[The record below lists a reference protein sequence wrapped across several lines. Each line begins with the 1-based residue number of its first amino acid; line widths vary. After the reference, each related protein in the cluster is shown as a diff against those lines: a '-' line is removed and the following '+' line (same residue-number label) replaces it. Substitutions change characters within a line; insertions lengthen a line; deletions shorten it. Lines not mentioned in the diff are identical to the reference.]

1 MLRVENIPSELKK
14 LKQWVCWDSQK
25 IPRNPYT
32 GKNAQSNNPET
43 WSDFETAV
51 QAVSKYRF
59 LGVGFMFAP
68 PYFGVDL
75 DHCLD
80 QNKQDFV
87 DEFVETLQSYTE
99 ISQSGNGIHI
109 LCKGT
114 LPSGQRRKG
123 GVEMYQDGRYFAM
136 TGNLY
141 NPNYTEINECT
152 ESIKALHAK
161 YLPSAAP
168 RVAPKQIVSC
178 TLEDREVIDKAR
190 NCRSGHIFQMLYSGN
205 WEGLRP
211 SQSEADKDL
220 CKFLAFWTQRDEA
233 QMDRIFRSSGLYRP
247 KWDEKRGAYTYGQKT
262 IQYAV
267 THCTNVYEPRP
278 QQDDSQIMV
287 ALYNDE
293 QEEVYVKAPLK
304 VYDLTDTGNAQR
316 ICDKY
321 RGEIKYSF
329 VNKCWYYW
337 TGKVW
342 ESDWNG
348 YIKRL
353 ADTVIEDIKKEAFAE
368 KDEEKQEAL
377 LKFANRTAASN
388 RKEAMVKECQHLDDI
403 PVLPD
408 DMDKDDML
416 LNCSN
421 GIVNLRNGEFI
432 KHDSNYLQSKIA
444 YAEYTESAEPPKL
457 WLKFIDDVTG
467 GDKDLARY
475 LQKCVGYSLTGRN
488 TEQCAFFLYGMGN
501 NGKST
506 FLDTISELLGS
517 YGANTQPE
525 TIMMRKNDSSS
536 TSDIARLNG
545 IRYVTC
551 EEPSDGVRLN
561 EGLLKQVTGGSKVT
575 ARFLYG
581 NDFEFTPVFKM
592 WLATNHKPT
601 IRGTDTGIWRRIRLI
616 PFEVCIPK
624 DKVDKNLKYKLRK
637 EFPQIL
643 RWAVEGCLMWQQEGL
658 EPPEKVLKAT
668 AEYKN
673 EMDILATFCE
683 ACLVVDNMPA
693 HQIPANELF
702 NVYQQWANK
711 NNEYVMTSR
720 KFFLEMAKK
729 VPEKVRHS
737 TGMQYR
743 GVYFNDYGR
752 TFIKAKGFNVEDL
765 L

>member
-1 MLRVENIPSELKK
+1 M
-14 LKQWVCWDSQK
+14 KQWVCWDGQK
-25 IPRNPYT
+25 IPRNPYN
-32 GKNAQSNNPET
+32 GKNAQSNNPDT
-43 WSDFETAV
+43 WGDFETAV
-51 QAVSKYRF
+51 KAVSKYNF

-75 DHCLD
+75 DDCLD
-80 QNKQDFV
+80 ENKQDFV

-109 LCKGT
+109 ICKGS
-114 LPSGQRRKG
+114 LPNGQRRKG

-136 TGNLY
+136 TGNIYRLD
-141 NPNYTEINECT
+141 YTDIKDCT
-152 ESIKALHAK
+152 ESIKVLHSK
-161 YLPSAAP
+161 YLPTAAP
-168 RVAPKQIVSC
+168 RVAPRQIVSAN
-178 TLEDREVIDKAR
+178 LEDREIIDKAR

-220 CKFLAFWTQRDEA
+220 CKFLAFWTQRNEA

-267 THCTNVYEPRP
+267 THCNNVYEPRP

-287 ALYNDE
+287 ALYSDE
-293 QEEVYVKAPLK
+293 QEEMYVKAPQK
-304 VYDLTDTGNAQR
+304 VYDMTDTGNAQR
-316 ICDKY
+316 IADKY

-329 VNKCWYYW
+329 INKNWYFW

-342 ESDWNG
+342 ETDWNG
-348 YIKRL
+348 YVKRL
-353 ADTVIEDIKKEAFAE
+353 ADTIIDDIKREAFAE
-368 KDEEKQEAL
+368 KDEEKQEVL
-377 LKFANRTAASN
+377 LKFANKTAASN
-388 RKEAMVKECQHLDDI
+388 RKEAMIKECQHLDDI

-408 DMDKDDML
+408 DMDKDEML

-444 YAEYTESAEPPKL
+444 CAEYSETQQTPKL
-457 WLKFIDDVTG
+457 WLKFLDDVTG
-467 GDKDLARY
+467 GDKDLQRY

-525 TIMMRKNDSSS
+525 TIMMRKNDSGN
-536 TSDIARLNG
+536 TSDIARLKG
-545 IRYVTC
+545 VRYATC
-551 EEPSDGVRLN
+551 EEPSEGVRLN
-561 EGLLKQVTGGSKVT
+561 EGLLKQITGGSKVT

-581 NDFEFTPVFKM
+581 NDFEFTPAFKM
-592 WLATNHKPT
+592 WIATNHKPV
-601 IRGTDTGIWRRIRLI
+601 IRGTDVGIWRRIRLI
-616 PFEVCIPK
+616 PFEVNIPK
-624 DKVDKNLKYKLRK
+624 EKVDKKLKYKLRQ

-643 RWAVEGCLMWQQEGL
+643 KWAVEGCLLWQQEGL
-658 EPPEKVLKAT
+658 EPPEKVQKAT
-668 AEYKN
+668 AEYKT
-673 EMDILATFCE
+673 EMDILATFVE
-683 ACLVVDNMPA
+683 ACLTIDNNPS
-693 HQIPANELF
+693 HQIQANDLF
-702 NVYQQWANK
+702 NLFQQWAKK
-711 NNEYVMTSR
+711 NNEYEMTSR
-720 KFFLEMAKK
+720 KFFLEIAKK
-729 VPEKVRHS
+729 VPDKIRS
-737 TGMQYR
+737 SSGIQYR
-743 GVYFNDYGR
+743 GVSINDYGR
-752 TFIKAKGFNVEDL
+752 TFVKAKGFNVEDL